1 MAVMGGSGNLAS
13 DQVIIN
19 RLVRVFANTTIRA
32 SYSDASRAIGTV
44 STEGEYRASLLQ
56 NGYYY
61 IDDLGGWVIR
71 ARASTI
77 RDDTPNATQSADGE
91 YQSSVSQS
99 TVQQISQFTEEERKD
114 IYMEYINNE
123 YGDVMNVDDV
133 GDNIMVDNLNGI
145 YGIPYQFTETVDP
158 RPDNSSFGSIYA
170 SRIITRMPLLMLSP
184 GKVDFMNRS
193 TSGEKLAIFDAL
205 IGSEN
210 NSDTKLGDFIKKPGK
225 YYTFEYDEASDFQG
239 GLARVSKNNKWG
251 YVNALGEVVVPCEY
265 DSVSDFH
272 EGFGQVER
280 NNKCGFVNKYGEV
293 IVPCEYHICRAFN
306 EGLSTV
312 LKNNKWGAIDE
323 TGKEVIQCQYD
334 ELLSFHEGLA
344 KVEEKGKWGVIN
356 KKGEIVIPII
366 YDYIS
371 YFHEEL
377 ASVKLDDEWGV
388 INKKGEVVIP
398 IGLGPIDLFHEGLAR
413 VYDKTEDSAGF
424 IDTDGNLVI
433 PYIYDRTSGFKEGLA
448 RVEKNGKWGF
458 INKSGEVVIP
468 FEYDNAYDF
477 QDGLAIVAKNGKLGL
492 VNKLGEVIAPC
503 KYNALCNFNGDLA
516 QVKLND
522 KWGFINKSGEVVIP
536 FEYDYISNFQ
546 EGFSQVLKDGKIYYI
561 DKNNQ
566 KLNLK
571 IIINEASDIF
581 NIPNNSTIIDTKIGY
596 ALDFQED
603 KVLFNSNEE
612 REEFIKLLDK
622 TININPSYKSKK
634 LTKKQKT
641 NA

>member
-225 YYTFEYDEASDFQG
+225 YYTFAYDSENYW
-239 GLARVSKNNKWG
+239 K
-251 YVNALGEVVVPCEY
+251 YVNAMNNACAVYLG
-265 DSVSDFH
+265 
-272 EGFGQVER
+272 
-280 NNKCGFVNKYGEV
+280 
-293 IVPCEYHICRAFN
+293 
-306 EGLSTV
+306 
-312 LKNNKWGAIDE
+312 
-323 TGKEVIQCQYD
+323 IQD
-334 ELLSFHEGLA
+334 
-344 KVEEKGKWGVIN
+344 V
-356 KKGEIVIPII
+356 
-366 YDYIS
+366 D
-371 YFHEEL
+371 
-377 ASVKLDDEWGV
+377 
-388 INKKGEVVIP
+388 
-398 IGLGPIDLFHEGLAR
+398 
-413 VYDKTEDSAGF
+413 
-424 IDTDGNLVI
+424 
-433 PYIYDRTSGFKEGLA
+433 
-448 RVEKNGKWGF
+448 
-458 INKSGEVVIP
+458 
-468 FEYDNAYDF
+468 
-477 QDGLAIVAKNGKLGL
+477 
-492 VNKLGEVIAPC
+492 
-503 KYNALCNFNGDLA
+503 
-516 QVKLND
+516 
-522 KWGFINKSGEVVIP
+522 
-536 FEYDYISNFQ
+536 
-546 EGFSQVLKDGKIYYI
+546 
-561 DKNNQ
+561 
-566 KLNLK
+566 
-571 IIINEASDIF
+571 
-581 NIPNNSTIIDTKIGY
+581 
-596 ALDFQED
+596 
-603 KVLFNSNEE
+603 
-612 REEFIKLLDK
+612 
-622 TININPSYKSKK
+622 ININGVSGKAGSFHWEKATNDKFDSMLVSSESYVTFYADAETSKSEQYSNSTKASQLADTVNSFSDVAKEAMFLVGAHVGNISWVNAEDIDKAISQIGELGDRLLSGNGESLVKDIAEEFSVIATGGKLIFPEIWSDSEFTQSFDVKIKLRCPCPNKVSWFLDICVPINHLRALTLPRTPYGEGVNGKKFEDEPTANGYFSPFLVRGFYKGLWNCDMGIITDLSLSLGKEGSWTLDGLPSEVDVDMTIKDLYNVLAMTPSDQTTAFLNNTMFLNFLASSCGVSINKLDLDRSVDLYLMLKK
-634 LTKKQKT
+634 NYWKDRLTGYSFWQKAT
-641 NA
+641 QGIQNKLYNLYTGVFRG

>member
-32 SYSDASRAIGTV
+32 SYSDTSRAIGTV

-225 YYTFEYDEASDFQG
+225 YYTFAYDSENYW
-239 GLARVSKNNKWG
+239 K
-251 YVNALGEVVVPCEY
+251 YVNAMNNACAVYLG
-265 DSVSDFH
+265 
-272 EGFGQVER
+272 
-280 NNKCGFVNKYGEV
+280 
-293 IVPCEYHICRAFN
+293 
-306 EGLSTV
+306 
-312 LKNNKWGAIDE
+312 
-323 TGKEVIQCQYD
+323 IQD
-334 ELLSFHEGLA
+334 
-344 KVEEKGKWGVIN
+344 V
-356 KKGEIVIPII
+356 
-366 YDYIS
+366 D
-371 YFHEEL
+371 
-377 ASVKLDDEWGV
+377 
-388 INKKGEVVIP
+388 
-398 IGLGPIDLFHEGLAR
+398 
-413 VYDKTEDSAGF
+413 
-424 IDTDGNLVI
+424 
-433 PYIYDRTSGFKEGLA
+433 
-448 RVEKNGKWGF
+448 
-458 INKSGEVVIP
+458 
-468 FEYDNAYDF
+468 
-477 QDGLAIVAKNGKLGL
+477 
-492 VNKLGEVIAPC
+492 
-503 KYNALCNFNGDLA
+503 
-516 QVKLND
+516 
-522 KWGFINKSGEVVIP
+522 
-536 FEYDYISNFQ
+536 
-546 EGFSQVLKDGKIYYI
+546 
-561 DKNNQ
+561 
-566 KLNLK
+566 
-571 IIINEASDIF
+571 
-581 NIPNNSTIIDTKIGY
+581 
-596 ALDFQED
+596 
-603 KVLFNSNEE
+603 
-612 REEFIKLLDK
+612 
-622 TININPSYKSKK
+622 ININGVSGKAGSFHWEKATNDKFDSMLVSSESYVTFYADAETSKSEQYSNSTKASQLADTVNSFSDVAKEAMFLVGAHVGNISWVNAEDIDKAISQIGELGDRLLSGNGESLVKDIAEEFSVIATGGKLIFPEIWSDSEFTQSFDVKIKLRCPCPNKVSWFLDICVPINHLRALTLPRTPYGEGVNGKKFEDEPTANGYFSPFLVRGFYKGLWNCDMGIITDLSLSLGKEGSWTLDGLPSEVDVDMTIKDLYNVLAMTPSDQTTAFLNNTMFLNFLASSCGVSINKPDLDRSVDLYLMLKK
-634 LTKKQKT
+634 NYWKDRLTGYSFWQKAT
-641 NA
+641 QGIQNKLYNLYTGVFRG

>member
-225 YYTFEYDEASDFQG
+225 YYTFAYDSENYW
-239 GLARVSKNNKWG
+239 K
-251 YVNALGEVVVPCEY
+251 YVNAMNNACAVYLG
-265 DSVSDFH
+265 
-272 EGFGQVER
+272 
-280 NNKCGFVNKYGEV
+280 
-293 IVPCEYHICRAFN
+293 
-306 EGLSTV
+306 
-312 LKNNKWGAIDE
+312 
-323 TGKEVIQCQYD
+323 IQD
-334 ELLSFHEGLA
+334 
-344 KVEEKGKWGVIN
+344 V
-356 KKGEIVIPII
+356 
-366 YDYIS
+366 D
-371 YFHEEL
+371 
-377 ASVKLDDEWGV
+377 
-388 INKKGEVVIP
+388 
-398 IGLGPIDLFHEGLAR
+398 
-413 VYDKTEDSAGF
+413 
-424 IDTDGNLVI
+424 
-433 PYIYDRTSGFKEGLA
+433 
-448 RVEKNGKWGF
+448 
-458 INKSGEVVIP
+458 
-468 FEYDNAYDF
+468 
-477 QDGLAIVAKNGKLGL
+477 
-492 VNKLGEVIAPC
+492 
-503 KYNALCNFNGDLA
+503 
-516 QVKLND
+516 
-522 KWGFINKSGEVVIP
+522 
-536 FEYDYISNFQ
+536 
-546 EGFSQVLKDGKIYYI
+546 
-561 DKNNQ
+561 
-566 KLNLK
+566 
-571 IIINEASDIF
+571 
-581 NIPNNSTIIDTKIGY
+581 
-596 ALDFQED
+596 
-603 KVLFNSNEE
+603 
-612 REEFIKLLDK
+612 
-622 TININPSYKSKK
+622 ININGVSGKAGSFHWEKATNDKFDSMLVSSESYVTFYADAETSKSEQYSNSTKASQLADTVNSFSDVAKEAMFLVGAHVGNISWVNAEDIDEAISQIGELGDRLLRGNGESLVKDIAEEFSVIATGGKLIFPEIWSDSEFTQSFDVKIKLRCPCPNKVSWFLDICVPINHLRALTLPRTPYGEGVNGKKFEDEPTANGYFSPFLVRGFYKGLWNCDMGIITDLSLSLGKEGSWTLDGLPSEVDVDMTIKDLYNVLAMTPSDQTTAFLNNTMFLNFLASSCGVSINKPDLDRSVDLYLMLKK
-634 LTKKQKT
+634 NYWKDRLTGYSFWQKAT
-641 NA
+641 QGIQNKLYNLYTGVFRG